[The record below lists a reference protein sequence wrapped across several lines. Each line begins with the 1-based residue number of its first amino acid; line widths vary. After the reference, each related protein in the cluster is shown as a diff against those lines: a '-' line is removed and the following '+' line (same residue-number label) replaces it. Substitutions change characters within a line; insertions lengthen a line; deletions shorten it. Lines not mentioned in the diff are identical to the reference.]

1 MPLGNLPPW
10 EKDELPAPPPFS
22 FRNLTRTIGPGAI
35 LLAGSIGMGEW
46 VAGPTIA
53 VKYGVDILW
62 IATIAIALQLLLTW
76 KEFAT
81 RSTPANPF

>member
-1 MPLGNLPPW
+1 MTDDSRDTPASMPLGNLPPW
-10 EKDELPAPPPFS
+10 EKDDLPAPPPFS

-62 IATIAIALQLLLTW
+62 SATIAIALQLLLNM
-76 KEFAT
+76 
-81 RSTPANPF
+81 P